1 MNRRAPMKKALYFSV
16 LLIAVIV
23 AFRLGSHSGRRAAT
37 APAAT
42 VARPVLYYVDPMH
55 PDYRSDKPGVAP
67 DCGMQLEPVYAGSP
81 LVTVGQS
88 ASSLPP
94 GSVRIDPQ
102 RQQLFGVRV
111 GPVEETSGSYKIR
124 LLGRVAADEGKIYKL

>member
-1 MNRRAPMKKALYFSV
+1 MNRWASMKKALYFSA

-55 PDYRSDKPGVAP
+55 PAYKSDKPGVAP
-67 DCGMQLEPVYAGSP
+67 DCGMQLEPVYADDSTHGSEQVSIP
-81 LVTVGQS
+81 APAG
-88 ASSLPP
+88 AIRIPP
-94 GSVRIDPQ
+94 E
-102 RQQLFGVRV
+102 RQQLIGVKFATVEQGGRSRAIRTV
-111 GPVEETSGSYKIR
+111 GKV
-124 LLGRVAADEGKIYKL
+124 